1 MSKLFIVDDDL
12 ATCNLLKTVSSSVY
26 PNATVFESGPE
37 FLQQNI
43 SGADIVI
50 LDLMMPN
57 FDGIEVIRHL
67 AQKQL
72 FPKLILISGYDK
84 GVLYSAERLAHDYGL
99 EVLSSFTKPISI
111 DGLIITLK
119 AANFKS
125 VQSSLS
131 APLLEAKLAPNKTA
145 TNKSFTPTVEDIELG
160 IKEHQFTL
168 YYQPQV
174 LIESNTLL
182 GVEALVRWQHP
193 IHGLIF
199 PDKFIPLA
207 EQSGAIEQLTKEILD
222 LAIQQSSQWQA
233 QSLFIKISINL
244 SAQNINSLQL
254 PEQLRTLV
262 KSHHLDPSMIVL
274 EVTESA
280 LMGNLTTSLDILTR
294 LRLKGFQLSID
305 DFGTGFSSLSQLHK
319 IPFTELKIDQSFI
332 SKIVSDPESLAI
344 VETCIMLGHKLNM
357 QVVAEG
363 IETQEVLSLL
373 TQMGCDIAQGYFL
386 AKPMPPEALIKW
398 QQERL
403 ITSNCITN

>member
-1 MSKLFIVDDDL
+1 MSNLFIVDDDL
-12 ATCNLLKTVSSSVY
+12 ATCNLLKTISSSVF
-26 PNATVFESGPE
+26 PNAMTFESGPD

-43 SGADIVI
+43 NSTDIVI
-50 LDLMMPN
+50 LDLMMPD
-57 FDGIEVIRHL
+57 FDGIEVIRNL
-67 AQKQL
+67 AEQQL

-84 GVLYSAERLAHDYGL
+84 GVLYSAERLANDYGL
-99 EVLSSFTKPISI
+99 KVLSSFTKPISI
-111 DGLIITLK
+111 DGLIHILKEINDDISPLPLNISDYSPLK
-119 AANFKS
+119 AIIT
-125 VQSSLS
+125 
-131 APLLEAKLAPNKTA
+131 E
-145 TNKSFTPTVEDIELG
+145 SFSPTVEDIEQG
-160 IKEHQFTL
+160 IKEHQFIL
-168 YYQPQV
+168 YFQPQV
-174 LIESNTLL
+174 STESNELL

-193 IHGLIF
+193 THGLVY

-207 EQSGAIEQLTKEILD
+207 EESGAIEQLTKEILD

-233 QSLFIKISINL
+233 QSLFIKISVNL

-262 KSHHLDPSMIVL
+262 RSHHLDPSMIVL

-332 SKIVSDPESLAI
+332 AKIASDPESFAI

-373 TQMGCDIAQGYFL
+373 TQMGCDIAQGYYL
-386 AKPMPPEALIKW
+386 ARPMLAEALVSW

-403 ITSNCITN
+403 TKIKISG